1 MHTASRNNLSALS
14 LAPASLAP
22 ASLATASPNGRNH
35 RLTFGGV
42 EFRGLLILVSA
53 TVTGLLSG
61 STHGQERQERQ
72 VRPEKGF
79 AQGPAIPRVT
89 QEKLSVTDRSTSN
102 SWGRFRGEG
111 GLGVNEKCRVVVPW
125 KPEQVT
131 KIPLPGSGNGSP
143 VIWGKRVFLL
153 AANDDNADRIVVAI
167 DMETNQIEW
176 EKRFPS
182 TKHRLHQFS
191 TYASTTPCVDEDGVV
206 FAWGEPEHVVV
217 KRFSHRGEE
226 LWSRDFG
233 RYVSQHGFGTSP
245 MVIDGKVILLD
256 SQDAEELEPG
266 VEPGRDRMLALD
278 LRTGAT
284 LWETPLPTRRV
295 CYGVPSVREVNG
307 VKELVCATTG
317 LGIFGMELE
326 TGKVL
331 WNHDCFKQRVCAS
344 TVISGPL
351 AIASHGS
358 GGGRDNLLVAY
369 DMETREERF
378 RIQRA
383 APYVPTPVVYG
394 DLVFLW
400 SDAGIVSCVRLT
412 DGATRWSERIGGNFF
427 SSPVIVGD
435 RLLNI
440 SDRGDVTVLA
450 ASDGYRVLGT
460 IATESVIRST
470 PAVTES
476 EILLRTESELWV
488 IR

>member
-1 MHTASRNNLSALS
+1 MHTLARYNLSASFRFAASQNGHNHRSRRGQVDIPRLLVLMS
-14 LAPASLAP
+14 LAMS
-22 ASLATASPNGRNH
+22 
-35 RLTFGGV
+35 
-42 EFRGLLILVSA
+42 
-53 TVTGLLSG
+53 GLLSG
-61 STHGQERQERQ
+61 SSHGQEEQKRQERK
-72 VRPEKGF
+72 EKGL
-79 AQGPAIPRVT
+79 ALGGANELQT
-89 QEKLSVTDRSTSN
+89 QDQRSASDRSNSN
-102 SWGRFRGEG
+102 SWSRFRGEG
-111 GLGVNEKCRVVVPW
+111 GRGVNERCRVVVPW

-143 VIWGKRVFLL
+143 VVWGNRAFLV

-167 DMETNQIEW
+167 DLETNQIVW
-176 EKRFPS
+176 EKRYPS

-191 TYASTTPCVDEDGVV
+191 TYASTTPCVDEDGIVI
-206 FAWGEPEHVVV
+206 AWGEPEHVVV
-217 KRFSHRGEE
+217 KRFSHQGGE

-245 MVIDGKVILLD
+245 MLVDGKVILLD

-266 VEPGRDRMLALD
+266 VAPGSDRMLALD
-278 LRTGAT
+278 LRTGST

-295 CYGVPSVREVNG
+295 CYGVPSVRAVNG
-307 VKELVCATTG
+307 IKELVCATTG
-317 LGIFGMELE
+317 LGIFGMDLE

-344 TVISGPL
+344 TLISGPL

-400 SDAGIVSCVRLT
+400 SDAGIVSCVRLS

-450 ASDGYRVLGT
+450 AGDGYRILGT

-470 PAVTES
+470 PAVTETK
-476 EILLRTESELWV
+476 ILLRTESELWV